1 MKQFLVFTVLLATS
15 FCKSLA
21 CGYSPYGEDI
31 RYCLFKPEYFNYAQY
46 KAFYYNAN
54 LFGFDYDENPN
65 DYKNNVEANILDWYN
80 FTNKKLSIEAI
91 EDFNYHLT
99 LTDIHPKSTN
109 DFIQYLYQNNKLDAI
124 EYLKMAKNCEAV
136 NNVFDEDSWERN
148 EVANTKDRSILLNKL
163 IQITQKE
170 KNLYFKRK
178 YAFLTIRLAYYAGDR
193 NVLKTVF
200 ENNFAS
206 SKKDYLYNWSLF
218 FYTFTKSDG
227 ESMINAANVM
237 ANCPE
242 KAYASYYYFHENFKI
257 SEALEQA
264 KSKEE
269 IANIYAYASVQKVD
283 KTLDYLKEIYKNN
296 PKSEILGFLLLREIN
311 KIEDWVY
318 TPYYSNYLPS
328 TQFDYWNDD
337 TDKITT
343 ETLRNR
349 SENDRL
355 YAQEVLDFIEKIDL
369 KTTQNP
375 MIWRAVQINLQFI
388 TRKYSD
394 CLQQIASFEKT
405 YKTNKVVEQIEK
417 IKALCVTAN
426 QENGKAIIQP
436 EIQHLILKYKN
447 DERFIFALGREL
459 EFKGNITDG
468 MALISLLETNYGHS
482 YDTSDVEWKGNRIRT
497 SGNMKVFYTYFDYLD
512 FVYSAQDLQAII
524 NKLKTDFSTEFQKT
538 IYAKLLKDKD
548 YLTDLLGTKYIRE
561 NQLNEALITFKSIDK
576 QYWQDNY
583 NAWERGNYGEE
594 YSFDQNPFYDFK
606 YTEDF
611 IERKDKF
618 LVTKLSITE
627 HLIKYINLAYNLKT
641 KDRDYYYFLLANC
654 YYNMSDYGNSW
665 MMRRYSSSTSY
676 YGQAF
681 ENESYIDEIEYRN
694 KKKALAYYKLAFE
707 NAKTPKFKAL
717 CLRMMDY
724 AEKNTF
730 SSSTRVASEFP
741 QFSTD
746 LSGCENL
753 ANYFKSRR

>member
-1 MKQFLVFTVLLATS
+1 MKQFLVFIVLLASS

-31 RYCLFKPEYFNYAQY
+31 RYCLFQPEYFNYSHY

-65 DYKNNVEANILDWYN
+65 DYRANVEANILDWHNY
-80 FTNKKLSIEAI
+80 TNKMVSVEAI
-91 EDFNYHLT
+91 EDFNNNLK
-99 LTDIHPKSTN
+99 LTDIHAKSTN
-109 DFIQYLYQNNKLDAI
+109 DFIQYLYQNKKLDAI
-124 EYLKMAKNCEAV
+124 GYLKMAKNCEAV
-136 NNVFDEDSWERN
+136 NNVFEEDSWERN
-148 EVANTKDRSILLNKL
+148 EIANTNERTVLLNKL
-163 IQITQKE
+163 VRITQRE

-178 YAFLTIRLAYYAGDR
+178 YAFLTIRLAYYAKRQD
-193 NVLKTVF
+193 VMEKFF
-200 ENNFAS
+200 EDNFNL

-218 FYTFTKSDG
+218 FYTFTKSDA
-227 ESMINAANVM
+227 EAMVNAANLM
-237 ANCPE
+237 AYCPE

-257 SEALEQA
+257 SEVLQQA
-264 KSKEE
+264 KTKEE
-269 IANIYAYASVQKVD
+269 IANVYAYASIQKVD
-283 KTLDYLKEIYKNN
+283 KTLDYLKEIYKKN

-328 TQFDYWNDD
+328 TQFDYWSDN

-355 YAQEVLDFIEKIDL
+355 YAQEVLDFIQTIDL
-369 KTTQNP
+369 KATQNP
-375 MIWRAVQINLQFI
+375 MIWKAAQINLQFI

-405 YKTNKVVEQIEK
+405 YKTNKAVEQIEK
-417 IKALCVTAN
+417 IKALCITAN
-426 QENGKAIIQP
+426 QEYGKAIIQP

-447 DERFIFALGREL
+447 DERFIFAFGREL

-468 MALISLLETNYGHS
+468 MALISLLETNFDNG
-482 YDTSDVEWKGNRIRT
+482 YDVSNVEWQGNRIRT
-497 SGNMKVFYTYFDYLD
+497 SGNLEVFYTYFDYLD
-512 FVYSAQDLQAII
+512 FVYAAQDLQTIVD
-524 NKLKTDFSTEFQKT
+524 KLKTDFSSGFEKA
-538 IYAKLLKDKD
+538 IYARLLKDKD
-548 YLTDLLGTKYIRE
+548 YLQDLLGTKYIRE
-561 NQLNEALITFKSIDK
+561 NQLDKALVTYKSIGK
-576 QYWQDNY
+576 SYWDENY
-583 NAWERGNYGEE
+583 NAWERGNYGED

-606 YTEDF
+606 YTKDF
-611 IERKDKF
+611 IEHKEKF

-627 HLIKYINLAYNLKT
+627 HLIKYTNLAYNPKT

-665 MMRRYSSSTSY
+665 MMRRYSSSSSY
-676 YGQAF
+676 YGQEF

-694 KKKALAYYKLAFE
+694 KKKASTYYKLAFE

-730 SSSTRVASEFP
+730 SSSKRVTGQFP
-741 QFSTD
+741 QFSSD

-753 ANYFKSRR
+753 SNYFKSRR